1 MREVFAVKK
10 HKTVKIRESEEKC
23 TFSIH
28 IIFHMGFVEFFSFVF
43 IYIFACEKSKASK
56 IGITDFLQHFLRVY
70 KSFISDY
77 EFYWFFLYVLRVCCF
92 FASLK
97 NVNFEKKTKE
107 IVKWRKRKKKQFKA
121 FQLTWERQFYQKYED
136 DNKKISFWKIDMK
149 FFYCLSFVSFRL
161 SRFTYIFF
169 ININV
174 MRYKCEQL
182 L

>member
-28 IIFHMGFVEFFSFVF
+28 IIFHMSFVEFFSFVF

-97 NVNFEKKTKE
+97 NVNFEKKNERNCEVKKTKE
-107 IVKWRKRKKKQFKA
+107 KTIQSFSVDMRKTILSEIRR
-121 FQLTWERQFYQKYED
+121 RQ
-136 DNKKISFWKIDMK
+136 
-149 FFYCLSFVSFRL
+149 
-161 SRFTYIFF
+161 
-169 ININV
+169 
-174 MRYKCEQL
+174 
-182 L
+182 